1 VNNLIDEVSTKQA
14 AKDHKYYGYLNFSD
28 TTFDIFELDQ
38 GSLLKYFSKII
49 LTKLCQVIN

>member
-1 VNNLIDEVSTKQA
+1 LNNLIDEVSTKQA
-14 AKDHKYYGYLNFSD
+14 AKDHKYYGYLNLSD